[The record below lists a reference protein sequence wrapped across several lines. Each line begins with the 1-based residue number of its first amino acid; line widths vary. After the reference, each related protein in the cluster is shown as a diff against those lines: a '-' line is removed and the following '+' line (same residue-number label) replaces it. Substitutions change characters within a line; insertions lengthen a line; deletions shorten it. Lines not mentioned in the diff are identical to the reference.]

1 MSRPSPVPPPLL
13 GRIGRVKG
21 WALRLMFGGGSVLA
35 LLTLLLPAPGAPNL
49 PVGQLLFLLT
59 AVMGLGVV
67 ALTWQRPGVLRS
79 ERFDTLFMVL
89 GNVCAFTSS
98 LGEALLFG
106 TSYSEHVALW
116 PMVFAAGFLGRR
128 LLRTQAVL
136 TPPLLALAVYS
147 RSLWVTGSE
156 RWWLEALVLA
166 VPVVITGLII
176 GFFRAAAEDEAEELT
191 QQVGTDPL
199 TGLANRRALH
209 EDFGRLLARLP
220 PGHRVAVIMLD
231 LDHFK
236 LVNDRYGHRI
246 GDDVLRCFA
255 GVLRSHA
262 QPHDLLVRVGGEE
275 FVWVTAEAALDPVMA
290 RVEAARAAHAA
301 HPDARAVTV
310 SAGLVCHEASEPLSA
325 GHLDDLL
332 GRADAALYAAKAAG
346 RNCLQLYGGPRPV
359 LEPA

>member
-1 MSRPSPVPPPLL
+1 
-13 GRIGRVKG
+13 
-21 WALRLMFGGGSVLA
+21 MFGGGGVLA
-35 LLTLLLPAPGAPNL
+35 LLALLVPAPSPPNL
-49 PVGQLLFLLT
+49 AAGQALFALT
-59 AVMGLGVV
+59 AATGLGVA
-67 ALTWQRPGVLRS
+67 ALSIRRPGALRS

-89 GNVCAFTSS
+89 GNLCALTSA
-98 LGEALLFG
+98 LGEALHFG
-106 TSYSEHVALW
+106 TTYSEHVALW

-128 LLRTQAVL
+128 LLWVQAVL
-136 TPPLLALAVYS
+136 TPPLLALTVYA
-147 RSLWVTGSE
+147 RSLIVGTGE
-156 RWWLEALVLA
+156 RWWIEALVLA
-166 VPVVITGLII
+166 VPVVVTGLII

-209 EDFGRLLARLP
+209 AEFGRLAARVP

-236 LVNDRYGHRI
+236 QVNDRYGHRV
-246 GDDVLRCFA
+246 GDEVLRCFA
-255 GVLRSHA
+255 AVLRDHA

-346 RNCLQLYGGPRPV
+346 RNCLHLYGGPRPV